1 MHPRASSGLSTRT
14 LRAEWLR
21 SEQLAHAAVEDDPS
35 DEEGLEAAYAPRNY
49 KASFLAAASG
59 WSLSP
64 PRNPPDYSVLRT
76 SPPPS
81 GPDDGMHEAAAAAS
95 STDGGCKGRK
105 KKRQGNSKQV
115 LFATNA
121 RRLY

>member
-1 MHPRASSGLSTRT
+1 MAS
-14 LRAEWLR
+14 
-21 SEQLAHAAVEDDPS
+21 AAAGDDVS

-81 GPDDGMHEAAAAAS
+81 GPDDGLAEAAAAAGA
-95 STDGGCKGRK
+95 DGRGRGGGRGK
-105 KKRQGNSKQV
+105 KKKKQGSSKQV

-121 RRLY
+121 RRTY